1 MVGLGNVNN
10 TSDASKPVSTAT
22 QTALDLK
29 APLASPTFTGTPLAP
44 TPTAG
49 DNTTKVATTAFV
61 ANAVSSASSGSYVNL
76 TSAQTVAGAKT
87 FSSPI
92 TVQSNTLKGDGSG
105 SVRNV
110 GLGLAVF
117 NATVTGTWN
126 TAMGAYAFE
135 RLTSGSNNTA
145 IGNETLSF
153 ITTTSNNTGI
163 GNRAIMNATGSN
175 NTALGSNAAVQLV
188 TGNNNLI
195 LGNSS
200 GSQIANNSNLT
211 SLSNSVLM
219 GSGTRISANGG
230 TNEIVIG
237 YNAVG
242 NGSHTIQLG
251 NTSITNVKTSG
262 TITAGAITIP
272 NTDGTAN
279 QVLKTDG
286 SGTLSWSTPASSGAT
301 NIDGLSDALVESSS
315 IYLGKDPSSTTSN
328 ANYNVSVGI
337 SALNFITEGDN
348 NVAVGFQSLYAN
360 TTGYSN
366 TAIGDNVMR
375 FNIDGFRN
383 TAIGTHSLYKNTSG
397 QNNVSNGGYSLHN
410 NTTGSNS
417 SAFGYKA
424 LYNSTGSN
432 NTGIGYQAGDLI
444 TTGTNNVIIGKDAN
458 PSVNSATN
466 QIVIGY
472 DATGA
477 GDNTVQLGNTSI
489 TNVKTSGTI
498 TAGAITIPNTDG
510 TSGQV
515 LATNGSGTLAWSATK
530 ITAGAP
536 ASSTATGTAG
546 EIRYDASYIY
556 ICTAANIWARV
567 AIAW

>member
-1 MVGLGNVNN
+1 MVIKTLTKSLFYSAFLWFSVAEVSAQKTQKIGDNPYSIDSKAVLELESTTKGFLPPRMTTAQMNAITSPTEGMIVYCTDCGVNTDGELRIAYNSVWQTFKGDLTGNVTGTSANVTGVVAAANGGTGAATLTGYVKGNGTSTMTASATIPVADVSGAAPLASPTFTGTVTGVTSTMVGLGNVNN

-117 NATVTGTWN
+117 NATVTGKWN

-153 ITTTSNNTGI
+153 ITTTSDNTGI
-163 GNRAIMNATGSN
+163 GNRAIMNTTGSN

-272 NTDGTAN
+272 NTDGT
-279 QVLKTDG
+279 
-286 SGTLSWSTPASSGAT
+286 
-301 NIDGLSDALVESSS
+301 
-315 IYLGKDPSSTTSN
+315 
-328 ANYNVSVGI
+328 
-337 SALNFITEGDN
+337 
-348 NVAVGFQSLYAN
+348 
-360 TTGYSN
+360 
-366 TAIGDNVMR
+366 
-375 FNIDGFRN
+375 
-383 TAIGTHSLYKNTSG
+383 
-397 QNNVSNGGYSLHN
+397 
-410 NTTGSNS
+410 
-417 SAFGYKA
+417 
-424 LYNSTGSN
+424 
-432 NTGIGYQAGDLI
+432 
-444 TTGTNNVIIGKDAN
+444 
-458 PSVNSATN
+458 
-466 QIVIGY
+466 
-472 DATGA
+472 
-477 GDNTVQLGNTSI
+477 
-489 TNVKTSGTI
+489 
-498 TAGAITIPNTDG
+498 
-510 TSGQV
+510 SGQV